1 MNIIIVSELFN
12 PQKSIGAVRLY
23 NFATELAAMGHK
35 VFCVISANEEMP
47 DSAETCNLK
56 LFPVPDGSLGM
67 KRTQYEK
74 EADAPSAPKA
84 ERTVAAAPV
93 KPSAI
98 QVWLRGTAAQ
108 AWVMAA
114 EYERYRNACRI
125 CSKIMDQE
133 HIDLLLTS
141 YGPIANLQVGLKMK
155 KKYPRIPW
163 VSDMRDPADSGQL
176 QFFWRQRGAFLQKKM
191 LYRADKV
198 VTVCDGIS
206 DRFRAMLPEHARGK
220 VVTITNGYREE
231 PALAIPAE
239 DGVLRIGYTGDLYI
253 GKRDMSELFRCLW
266 ELEQRKGMRLPVE
279 VHHAGPDS
287 GTILEQ
293 ARKYN
298 AEKYVVI
305 HGKVSKAES
314 LRLQERCDILCV
326 LTWNTKQ
333 EQGVLTGKFMEY
345 LRLRKP
351 ILAIVTGD
359 LENAE
364 VSRRI
369 DDMNI
374 GFSYECIRKD
384 SDFGKMKNWLTM
396 CLEKKK
402 KGLPLL
408 DAVNEEKV
416 CAYSYKQLAKQYEVV
431 LNNSRKA
438 LG

>member
-1 MNIIIVSELFN
+1 MNIIIVSELFH

-293 ARKYN
+293 ARKYDC
-298 AEKYVVI
+298 EKYVVA
-305 HGKVSKAES
+305 HGSIPKTEA
-314 LRLQERCDILCV
+314 LRLQEQCDILCV
-326 LTWNTKQ
+326 LTWNTKK
-333 EQGVLTGKFMEY
+333 EQGVLTGKFFEY

-351 ILAIVTGD
+351 ILAIITGN
-359 LENAE
+359 LANAE
-364 VSRRI
+364 LTKRI
-369 DDMNI
+369 ADLNT
-374 GFSYECIRKD
+374 GFSYEYVRGNA
-384 SDFGKMKNWLTM
+384 DFLRMKQWLEICM
-396 CLEKKK
+396 EKKK
-402 KGLPLL
+402 DNLPLI
-408 DAVNEEKV
+408 DEINEPL
-416 CAYSYKQLAKQYEVV
+416 AQSYSYKEIAKQLEKV
-431 LNNSRKA
+431 LCS
-438 LG
+438 LV

>member
-253 GKRDMSELFRCLW
+253 GKRDMSELFRCLHV
-266 ELEQRKGMRLPVE
+266 LEQKQGTELPVE

-293 ARKYN
+293 ARKYDC
-298 AEKYVVI
+298 EKYVVA
-305 HGKVSKAES
+305 HGSIPKTEA
-314 LRLQERCDILCV
+314 LRLQEQCDILCV
-326 LTWNTKQ
+326 LTWNTKK
-333 EQGVLTGKFMEY
+333 EQGVLTGKFFEY

-351 ILAIVTGD
+351 ILAIITGN
-359 LENAE
+359 LANAE
-364 VSRRI
+364 LTKRI
-369 DDMNI
+369 ADLNT
-374 GFSYECIRKD
+374 GFSYEYVRGNA
-384 SDFGKMKNWLTM
+384 DFLRMKQWLEICM
-396 CLEKKK
+396 EKKK
-402 KGLPLL
+402 DNLPLI
-408 DAVNEEKV
+408 DEINEPL
-416 CAYSYKQLAKQYEVV
+416 AQSYSYKEIAKQLEKV
-431 LNNSRKA
+431 LCS
-438 LG
+438 LV

>member
-293 ARKYN
+293 ARKYDC
-298 AEKYVVI
+298 EKYVVA
-305 HGKVSKAES
+305 HGSIPKTEA
-314 LRLQERCDILCV
+314 LRLQEQCDILCV
-326 LTWNTKQ
+326 LTWNTKK
-333 EQGVLTGKFMEY
+333 EQGVLTGKFFEY

-351 ILAIVTGD
+351 ILAIITGN
-359 LENAE
+359 LANAE
-364 VSRRI
+364 LTKRI
-369 DDMNI
+369 ADLNT
-374 GFSYECIRKD
+374 GFSYEYVRGNA
-384 SDFGKMKNWLTM
+384 DFLRMKQWLEICM
-396 CLEKKK
+396 EKKK
-402 KGLPLL
+402 DNLPLI
-408 DAVNEEKV
+408 DEINEPL
-416 CAYSYKQLAKQYEVV
+416 AQSYSYKEIAKQLEKV
-431 LNNSRKA
+431 LCS
-438 LG
+438 LV

>member
-1 MNIIIVSELFN
+1 MNIIIVSELFH

-47 DSAETCNLK
+47 DSTETCNLK

-74 EADAPSAPKA
+74 QADAPSAPKA
-84 ERTVAAAPV
+84 ERTVATAPV

-98 QVWLRGTAAQ
+98 QAWLRGTAAQ

-231 PALAIPAE
+231 PALSIPAE

-253 GKRDMSELFRCLW
+253 GKRDMSELFRCLR
-266 ELEQRKGMRLPVE
+266 ELEQQRGMRLPVE

-293 ARKYN
+293 ARKYDC
-298 AEKYVVI
+298 EKYVVA
-305 HGKVSKAES
+305 HGSIPKTEA
-314 LRLQERCDILCV
+314 LRLQEQCDILCV
-326 LTWNTKQ
+326 LTWNTKK
-333 EQGVLTGKFMEY
+333 EQGVLTGKFFEY

-351 ILAIVTGD
+351 ILAIITGN
-359 LENAE
+359 LANAE
-364 VSRRI
+364 LTKRI
-369 DDMNI
+369 ADLNI
-374 GFSYECIRKD
+374 GLSYECVRGD
-384 SDFGKMKNWLTM
+384 ADFPKMKQWLETCM
-396 CLEKKK
+396 EKKK
-402 KGLPLL
+402 ANLPLI
-408 DAVNEEKV
+408 DEINEPL
-416 CAYSYKQLAKQYEVV
+416 AQSYSYKEIAKQLEKV
-431 LNNSRKA
+431 LCS
-438 LG
+438 LV

>member
-266 ELEQRKGMRLPVE
+266 ELEQQRGMLLPVE

-293 ARKYN
+293 ARKYDC
-298 AEKYVVI
+298 EKYVVA
-305 HGKVSKAES
+305 HGSIPKTEA
-314 LRLQERCDILCV
+314 LRLQEQCDILCV
-326 LTWNTKQ
+326 LTWNTKK
-333 EQGVLTGKFMEY
+333 EQGVLTGKFFEY

-351 ILAIVTGD
+351 ILAIITGN
-359 LENAE
+359 LANAE
-364 VSRRI
+364 LTKRI
-369 DDMNI
+369 ADLNT
-374 GFSYECIRKD
+374 GFSYEYVRGNA
-384 SDFGKMKNWLTM
+384 DFLRMKQWLEICM
-396 CLEKKK
+396 EKKK
-402 KGLPLL
+402 DNLPLI
-408 DAVNEEKV
+408 DEINEPL
-416 CAYSYKQLAKQYEVV
+416 AQSYSYKEIAKQLEKV
-431 LNNSRKA
+431 LCS
-438 LG
+438 LV

>member
-98 QVWLRGTAAQ
+98 QAWLRGTAAQ

-293 ARKYN
+293 ARKYDC
-298 AEKYVVI
+298 EKYVVA
-305 HGKVSKAES
+305 HGSIPKTEA
-314 LRLQERCDILCV
+314 LRLQEQCDILCV
-326 LTWNTKQ
+326 LTWNTKK
-333 EQGVLTGKFMEY
+333 EQGVLTGKFFEY

-351 ILAIVTGD
+351 ILAIITGN
-359 LENAE
+359 LANAE
-364 VSRRI
+364 LTKRI
-369 DDMNI
+369 ADLNT
-374 GFSYECIRKD
+374 GFSYEYVRGNA
-384 SDFGKMKNWLTM
+384 DFLRMKQWLEICM
-396 CLEKKK
+396 EKKK
-402 KGLPLL
+402 DNLPLI
-408 DAVNEEKV
+408 DEINEPL
-416 CAYSYKQLAKQYEVV
+416 AQSYSYKEIAKQLEKV
-431 LNNSRKA
+431 LCS
-438 LG
+438 LV

>member
-1 MNIIIVSELFN
+1 MNIIIVSELFH

-266 ELEQRKGMRLPVE
+266 ELEQQRGMLLPVE

-293 ARKYN
+293 ARKYDC
-298 AEKYVVI
+298 EKYVVA
-305 HGKVSKAES
+305 HGSIPKTEA
-314 LRLQERCDILCV
+314 LRLQEQCDILCV
-326 LTWNTKQ
+326 LTWNTKK
-333 EQGVLTGKFMEY
+333 EQGVLTGKFFEY

-351 ILAIVTGD
+351 ILAIITGN
-359 LENAE
+359 LANAE
-364 VSRRI
+364 LTKRI
-369 DDMNI
+369 ADLNT
-374 GFSYECIRKD
+374 GFSYEYVRGNA
-384 SDFGKMKNWLTM
+384 DFLRMKQWLEICM
-396 CLEKKK
+396 EKKK
-402 KGLPLL
+402 DNLPLI
-408 DAVNEEKV
+408 DEINEPL
-416 CAYSYKQLAKQYEVV
+416 AQSYSYKEIAKQLEKV
-431 LNNSRKA
+431 LCS
-438 LG
+438 LV